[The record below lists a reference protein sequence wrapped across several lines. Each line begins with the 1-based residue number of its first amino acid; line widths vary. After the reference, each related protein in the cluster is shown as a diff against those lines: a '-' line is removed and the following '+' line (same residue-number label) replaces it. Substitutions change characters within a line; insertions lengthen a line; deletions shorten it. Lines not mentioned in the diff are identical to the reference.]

1 MYIYI
6 LTYIYWHIYIYT
18 CITHI
23 YIIIYLDYVYVLHTY
38 IYKYLDYVYV
48 LHTRIYNI
56 DIYIYILSFIASNL
70 TAEKEEKEFSLHPG
84 EMARAWD
91 PLGPAGT
98 RRTGHEF

>member
-1 MYIYI
+1 MYMY
-6 LTYIYWHIYIYT
+6 Y
-18 CITHI
+18 THI
-23 YIIIYLDYVYVLHTY
+23 YIILT
-38 IYKYLDYVYV
+38 
-48 LHTRIYNI
+48 
-56 DIYIYILSFIASNL
+56 YIYILSFIASNL